1 MYFKRLSAS
10 FMYIMHVCVCVRVL
24 SNMGVDPMP
33 TMTWFSG
40 LENRSHLNPTHDNTS
55 QTQKGKIGTLL
66 SERSSTFS
74 FGCFVD
80 QLPKIGIAQTEGRTK
95 ILPYLT
101 HPACNVG

>member
-1 MYFKRLSAS
+1 MYFKRLSSS
-10 FMYIMHVCVCVRVL
+10 FMYIMHVCVRVL